1 MNGLKLDR
9 FLSII
14 ADKSATIDL
23 CPFILFFIIVENILK
38 REERKNK
45 NWNISENIFYDY
57 YDIYILRRMF
67 ENFWNVLNIWT
78 RRIQICY
85 SDFPIVCSKLKS
97 MFSVNFCREIKKEKK
112 KKKIAIFKIN
122 QSELKRKMEIEIK
135 KKNKKDIKSSVFL
148 PCIFELT
155 TARIIQLKKR

>member
-14 ADKSATIDL
+14 ADKSVTIDL
-23 CPFILFFIIVENILK
+23 CPFILFFIIIENILK

-57 YDIYILRRMF
+57 YDIYITQNVWKFLKRF
-67 ENFWNVLNIWT
+67 KYLNAANSNLLFWFSDSVFQVEINV
-78 RRIQICY
+78 
-85 SDFPIVCSKLKS
+85 F
-97 MFSVNFCREIKKEKK
+97 REFLSRNKKRKK

-135 KKNKKDIKSSVFL
+135 KKQKGY
-148 PCIFELT
+148 
-155 TARIIQLKKR
+155 